1 MNGSFGF
8 RSWTGDFPDRPG
20 GLLSAKLRFS
30 VVPFYILVGMAVG
43 PHAFHF
49 GSFDFRFIESAPFID
64 FMGRIGVLFLLFY
77 LGLEFSVGRLIKS
90 GKSIVVGG
98 IYIAINFTLGLMIGI
113 FSGFPWRKHSLLRE

>member
-1 MNGSFGF
+1 MDHLVLEVGLAIFLIALA
-8 RSWTGDFPDRPG
+8 

-90 GKSIVVGG
+90 GS
-98 IYIAINFTLGLMIGI
+98 
-113 FSGFPWRKHSLLRE
+113 PSLLAAASILPLTLRLD